1 MAFYIVI
8 PGNTPWETIEEIL
21 HHETKSINFA
31 NLFAVPAPFKGIDYI
46 SLGASTHATRHHE
59 VTLDV
64 FDYVERFYNPTQRH
78 STLGYLSPAEYEKT
92 GGSA

>member
-46 SLGASTHATRHHE
+46 S
-59 VTLDV
+59 
-64 FDYVERFYNPTQRH
+64 
-78 STLGYLSPAEYEKT
+78 
-92 GGSA
+92 